1 MKPYLDGFAVGVV
14 LTAWLADASSEEV
27 GIIRLPANIWI
38 SVSLMWSSVSLLRN
52 SVKGFMRAKKNRK
65 SMIRSDLGETYE
77 SANEIAARKSVWMVM
92 YLRARRT
99 GDKHKGY
106 YRRKAMRESKG

>member
-27 GIIRLPANIWI
+27 AIIRLPATIWI
-38 SVSLMWSSVSLLRN
+38 LVSLMWSSVSLLRN
-52 SVKGFMRAKKNRK
+52 SVKGFMRAKRNRK
-65 SMIRSDLGETYE
+65 SMIRRNMGETYE
-77 SANEIAARKSVWMVM
+77 STTMIAERKSMWMVR

-99 GDKHKGY
+99 GDRHKAF
-106 YRRKAMRESKG
+106 YRRKALEENKG